1 MVRSLFILFRQYGIF
16 HRPRHLESRIIP
28 AVGAFIPGAVIVRA
42 FVMEVGDLA
51 GDYKAMGQTGS
62 DPELPLVFLGQFHA
76 VPLAERGRITANIHR
91 HVKDAAQRDGNQ
103 LALRPGFLEVQ
114 AAQHAIGR
122 AGMVVLHEGQVD
134 TDLGIAF
141 LLPGLHE
148 IAACI
153 APDFGFDEQ
162 YTFNMSP
169 HYFHCP
175 IPVSTSSRRY

>member
-1 MVRSLFILFRQYGIF
+1 
-16 HRPRHLESRIIP
+16 
-28 AVGAFIPGAVIVRA
+28 
-42 FVMEVGDLA
+42 MEVGDLA

-62 DPELPLVFLGQFHA
+62 DPELPLILLGQFHA
-76 VPLAERGRITANIHR
+76 VPLAERGRITADIHR
-91 HVKDAAQRDGNQ
+91 HVKDAAQRDRDE
-103 LALRPGFLEVQ
+103 LALRSGLLEVQ
-114 AAQHAIGR
+114 ATQHTVGG

-141 LLPGLHE
+141 LLPCLHE
-148 IAACI
+148 IAAGI

-162 YTFNMSP
+162 HTVDLGL